1 MQCRCK
7 VAMDVIV
14 DVVGVFFLKKKTPL
28 KIIWFSSKVYSMHC
42 TYLKLHNYGIFS
54 NFFFFF
60 FFQWHK
66 IKHVFSV
73 HSDKKKCYKAS
84 RRWQYPWFHL
94 IKLVIKELKAD
105 IVMPIYM
112 VHVNK
117 DLSFLFPYYWSTLWS
132 AKLEQP
138 YEKSIATITYI
149 SSTITKI
156 DPLCQTKVEMQHRNT
171 DCYNSI

>member
-1 MQCRCK
+1 MLL
-7 VAMDVIV
+7 
-14 DVVGVFFLKKKTPL
+14 GFFFFKKKPPL

-105 IVMPIYM
+105 IVMPIHGKKKRF
-112 VHVNK
+112 VF
-117 DLSFLFPYYWSTLWS
+117 SFPLLLINPLICKIRTTLW
-132 AKLEQP
+132 
-138 YEKSIATITYI
+138 
-149 SSTITKI
+149 KI
-156 DPLCQTKVEMQHRNT
+156 HRNHNVYKL
-171 DCYNSI
+171 YNYKNWFFVP